1 MAIEPLAIAIRQDT
15 IMTGLVR
22 VGLEQRISLYA
33 DDMIMYVSHPDIS
46 MPRVLS
52 ILENFG
58 KVSGYKINLQK
69 SEVFPVNS

>member
-1 MAIEPLAIAIRQDT
+1 MI
-15 IMTGLVR
+15 GLVR